1 MNLSISSDKAFH
13 DSTIAFVRAIGGPKI
28 EHFLARSYG
37 SPVNM
42 VAITLEI
49 QNPKRTLRHHTRF
62 FEEQRCLYYHVVLA
76 DELELGDR
84 RSIFEAIATTMQ
96 SVLKKSF
103 RKFKVE
109 GFDCIAFEADLMAY
123 IHESIVRST
132 SHESVA

>member
-28 EHFLARSYG
+28 EHFLSRSYG
-37 SPVNM
+37 SSVDM
-42 VAITLEI
+42 GAIILEI
-49 QNPKRTLRHHTRF
+49 KNPKRTLRHHARF

-76 DELELGDR
+76 DELELADKR
-84 RSIFEAIATTMQ
+84 RIFEAIATTLQ

-123 IHESIVRST
+123 IHESIAGST
-132 SHESVA
+132 PHESVA